1 MTEEEIRYLAEK
13 FGVAPDTGF
22 RPGSFETP
30 EAFGTKRDPT
40 AGALSQGMS
49 DAERRRVKKER
60 DEVRSGLSTLDKAK
74 GVLEAGAML
83 GTAIPSAMIAP
94 FAKEF
99 TGTPEED
106 FINKY
111 MYVPRTEAGLLYADE
126 GGEGIESRIEAI
138 GESPL
143 GKALGPIVDKI
154 PVYTPLMGAPAHMAG
169 RIGKATKT
177 ATDKAQE
184 LTQEGQDILRKGSDY
199 ETSQEGPFYRVRPA
213 SQGSGQAVRGNKEE
227 ARTGAPD
234 TGGAVRGDVPQPIT
248 DAQVADVMAQPDN
261 FVRSVASQYAQ
272 EVNGQPYELPE
283 MAPSSLLKQ
292 APIGR
297 AFDLAVSED
306 PQYKNR
312 VFEAYGQAMPEV
324 IEQSGAK
331 NYDQLVE
338 AAYRQLAKETDAQF
352 RRLPVS
358 MSFHRAGEGNYSD
371 SKDMLRDVY
380 GNRHLYVFQ
389 GGDPH
394 PFLNQV
400 DPVTGL
406 NDNEKFRA
414 VHDFFGH
421 AIHGNQFG
429 PKGEET
435 AWLAHS
441 QMYSPLA
448 RLAMSTETRGQ
459 NSVVNYTPLN
469 AQLKRSLSE
478 VEGRI
483 MEARRR
489 NQTDDLKELQ
499 AIKRDLFNQF
509 QYAPQQGL
517 LLPPEMIRPDYAGKM
532 PDYLQPLIKPAPG
545 TAQSARLTHFSGE
558 PSMKVTDPSR
568 YGSGIKGAE
577 AERLAGAPDIRP
589 RTYFYTGENPTPETG
604 LGPFR
609 YGAEAD
615 LYNLTEDPLS
625 FRALASE
632 SLRSPFTSKAN
643 PGMVDPMEATTAAE
657 RLVKEYGYPGYMNP
671 EFGAATVFQPMEVQ
685 RYAPGGKVVK
695 GALSG
700 IDAAKQASKAA
711 RRQERVDKNL
721 QRWSGSE
728 EKSPVYYHGTSAR
741 EDFSVFDPE
750 KRPTKKSS
758 SAVFMTPS
766 KEWSSDWI
774 DTNPEILEKFP
785 SSKPRVMP
793 LITRAKNSFDYE
805 NPEHVQAVV
814 GRAKLPKAF
823 TPDYVAERIGEGN
836 WNFIEDQNIQKAIK
850 DQGFDSFF
858 VKEKGVK
865 NLGVFNPADVK
876 SLFNRGSFSEDPDI
890 SKAEGGMVSA
900 DQIRERLK
908 GVFNFAGGGA
918 AKASEPAKPE
928 VHPFLARLRGFKKGG
943 EVKLGIGGDALK
955 RAKSGVGQAL
965 KAVKGAQKRQQPAPA
980 VEDVEDTA
988 AKKEKKP
995 PYTQEQLQTTAK
1007 DMRRAIKKDNPKFTP
1022 DQVQAKALEQAK
1034 KKLDYE
1040 IVIRPSMQKK
1050 YGEIA
1055 EAPYYAGN
1063 LERKQNTP
1071 EAIQARIKKAED
1083 LLSKPT
1089 EPWNPPRKEL
1099 QAFDRERIKD
1109 ALEGFPGIEQTRFP
1123 RYQAPKSGSASLIE
1137 EIYQDPVN
1145 RRLIEGQI
1153 KRGLPLGGE
1162 TFYASLYPLKLAAM
1176 ERGMTEKQ
1184 FNQFIYSIAPASA
1197 RNSIM
1202 NEMAVGQ
1209 FLRDMH
1215 ARGLPLD
1222 PATIDKEKA
1231 KFKAKHVRGLPSMPI
1246 HHEGVRRVLE
1256 DDIDLR
1262 EMSKASDLTSYKI
1275 PTYGAQ
1281 KAGDFGKS
1289 VVLDVHEAGGETL
1302 ASKYHPYFSEQGGFS
1317 RTEYGPAEDQ
1327 MLQIAQDLGLPGGM
1341 AQAGRWFGGGEL
1353 TGLVSPRGDALDL
1366 LEKQT
1371 AYSLQGQGI
1380 KPTPRNIRNYVL
1392 DMMETGQGVLLPWWS
1407 RKPMPDYRTEKKKGG
1422 LVAFER

>member
-13 FGVAPDTGF
+13 FGVVPDTGF

-49 DAERRRVKKER
+49 DAERKRVKKER

-126 GGEGIESRIEAI
+126 GGEGIESGIEAI

-248 DAQVADVMAQPDN
+248 DAQVSDVMAQPDN
-261 FVRSVASQYAQ
+261 FVRSVASQYAE

-306 PQYKNR
+306 PQYKKR
-312 VFEAYGQAMPEV
+312 VFEAYGQAVPEV

-478 VEGRI
+478 IEGRI

-532 PDYLQPLIKPAPG
+532 PDYLRPLIKPAPG

-615 LYNLTEDPLS
+615 LYNLAEDPLS

-685 RYAPGGKVVK
+685 RYAKGGAVTMKK
-695 GALSG
+695 GGAASALTG
-700 IDAAKQASKAA
+700 IAAARQASKAA

-728 EKSPVYYHGTSAR
+728 EKPPVYYHGTSAR

-750 KRPTKKSS
+750 KRPTPKSS

-876 SLFNRGSFSEDPDI
+876 SLFNRGSYSEDPDI
-890 SKAEGGMVSA
+890 SKAKGGVVLKGIAQARAEARMKRGGEVHLA
-900 DQIRERLK
+900 VGGNKPLK
-908 GVFNFAGGGA
+908 GVAAGIKA
-918 AKASEPAKPE
+918 ASEA
-928 VHPFLARLRGFKKGG
+928 
-943 EVKLGIGGDALK
+943 
-955 RAKSGVGQAL
+955 
-965 KAVKGAQKRQQPAPA
+965 
-980 VEDVEDTA
+980 T
-988 AKKEKKP
+988 
-995 PYTQEQLQTTAK
+995 
-1007 DMRRAIKKDNPKFTP
+1007 
-1022 DQVQAKALEQAK
+1022 AK
-1034 KKLDYE
+1034 KK
-1040 IVIRPSMQKK
+1040 
-1050 YGEIA
+1050 A
-1055 EAPYYAGN
+1055 
-1063 LERKQNTP
+1063 ERKHPVVFEPAEPLKKQD
-1071 EAIQARIKKAED
+1071 IKAMAQSMADQVSGQFVRPDPKK
-1083 LLSKPT
+1083 SV
-1089 EPWNPPRKEL
+1089 NPAGKSRKQFE
-1099 QAFDRERIKD
+1099 RERE
-1109 ALEGFPGIEQTRFP
+1109 LEKTIRTNVAERNIPTV
-1123 RYQAPKSGSASLIE
+1123 
-1137 EIYQDPVN
+1137 D
-1145 RRLIEGQI
+1145 IEGQEGKLLVAVPGDPTVGGVVRPSSLMEAPKGTRELVSLAGKDLDVPAQLYGGPRYGAESQI
-1153 KRGLPLGGE
+1153 PEGVDPAFWASNIGAARGIQNPVTEFSQVMEGAPVLGMYTKMTPESSTYALHTLDSLLGYQEPHRLSKTKREQLNRLVKKGN
-1162 TFYASLYPLKLAAM
+1162 LKA
-1176 ERGMTEKQ
+1176 GK
-1184 FNQFIYSIAPASA
+1184 FPGFVGFDDPASVLLQA
-1197 RNSIM
+1197 RQNP
-1202 NEMAVGQ
+1202 E
-1209 FLRDMH
+1209 LRKHISSVLMMPSVTEPMKM
-1215 ARGLPLD
+1215 RSGLDVLSAISHPEIENLA
-1222 PATIDKEKA
+1222 PGSSG
-1231 KFKAKHVRGLPSMPI
+1231 FSM
-1246 HHEGVRRVLE
+1246 GVMRPG
-1256 DDIDLR
+1256 
-1262 EMSKASDLTSYKI
+1262 SDLFESAH
-1275 PTYGAQ
+1275 PTYSH
-1281 KAGDFGKS
+1281 DIP
-1289 VVLDVHEAGGETL
+1289 GEFMGQT
-1302 ASKYHPYFSEQGGFS
+1302 KYPI
-1317 RTEYGPAEDQ
+1317 PAELAFPRTMSYVRKNIPKGQPFNTMKMVGAREVIDPQYIDQ
-1327 MLQIAQDLGLPGGM
+1327 IKLYEEYMKA
-1341 AQAGRWFGGGEL
+1341 L
-1353 TGLVSPRGDALDL
+1353 TGR
-1366 LEKQT
+1366 
-1371 AYSLQGQGI
+1371 
-1380 KPTPRNIRNYVL
+1380 
-1392 DMMETGQGVLLPWWS
+1392 
-1407 RKPMPDYRTEKKKGG
+1407 KKGG
-1422 LVAFER
+1422 LAKNKQLEVNHG